1 MTDAN
6 TRRRLASLA
15 WIVHDLIELIGSNR
29 APDTKKDLEELIG
42 RLVDDETGQVT
53 EQVTGQVKT
62 PGEQKVEV
70 LKFETLAELEKR
82 CALQLETIRHLRE
95 EIEKAGD
102 EVRNRM
108 DREDSWDREDSC
120 LETIEHL
127 KQVTSEHARRVNELT
142 AEVICDLRAEL
153 DTQRQSWAE
162 HGAHMAKDAIMKL
175 VMSLGWRTSLVQK
188 INGLTVATLLKGGS
202 K

>member
-62 PGEQKVEV
+62 PGEQKVEA
-70 LKFETLAELEKR
+70 LKFETMAELEKR
-82 CALQLETIRHLRE
+82 CALQIETIRELRSE
-95 EIEKAGD
+95 RDELKANLAHAIEVKNRAGAS
-102 EVRNRM
+102 VNRLY
-108 DREDSWDREDSC
+108 S
-120 LETIEHL
+120 
-127 KQVTSEHARRVNELT
+127 QVVELQ
-142 AEVICDLRAEL
+142 A
-153 DTQRQSWAE
+153 Q
-162 HGAHMAKDAIMKL
+162 
-175 VMSLGWRTSLVQK
+175 
-188 INGLTVATLLKGGS
+188 LKGGS